1 LLIARKRRSV
11 LSSLGPGLITGAA
24 DDDPSGIATYSQAGA
39 QFGLNI
45 LWTVVL
51 TYPLMVAVQV
61 ICGQIGRVTGKG
73 LAANLLGIFPQW
85 AVVLLGLL
93 LFAANVI
100 NIGAD
105 VAAMGAAAQ
114 LVVGRGAAEF
124 TIAAAAI
131 SLLLQ
136 VFVPYH
142 RYVHYLKWST
152 LVLFAY
158 VGVAFSVRIDW
169 IDVVRHIF
177 LPVVHLS
184 AAWITVVVAVFG
196 TTISPYLF
204 FWQTSEEVEDME
216 ASHKR
221 DLKHQSRS
229 AARPEL
235 RRIATDTSVG
245 MAFSNIVAL
254 FIMLTTAVTLNRAG
268 MTDIQTSSQAAEALR
283 PIAGSLAFLLFSLGI
298 IGTGFLAVPVLAGSA
313 GYALA
318 EAFGLPKGL
327 EKTPGEAPAFYGIIV
342 AAMVIAVGS
351 IFLPVDPIKMLFWS
365 AVINGAV
372 SVPILG
378 AMMVL
383 ARSHQQMGA
392 YVANPWQWIFG
403 WGATGVMAAAVVAMF
418 ALGG

>member
-1 LLIARKRRSV
+1 
-11 LSSLGPGLITGAA
+11 
-24 DDDPSGIATYSQAGA
+24 
-39 QFGLNI
+39 
-45 LWTVVL
+45 
-51 TYPLMVAVQV
+51 
-61 ICGQIGRVTGKG
+61 
-73 LAANLLGIFPQW
+73 LA
-85 AVVLLGLL
+85 LL
-93 LFAANVI
+93 LFAANTI

-105 VAAMGAAAQ
+105 VAAMGAAVQ
-114 LVVGRGAAEF
+114 LLVGRGAAEF

-142 RYVHYLKWST
+142 RYVHILKWAT

-158 VGVAFSVRIDW
+158 VGVVFFVRIDW
-169 IDVVRHIF
+169 IEVVTRMF
-177 LPVVHLS
+177 LPKVHFS

-216 ASHKR
+216 AGHER
-221 DLKHQSRS
+221 DLKHQSRA

-245 MAFSNIVAL
+245 MAFSNIIAL

-268 MTDIQTSSQAAEALR
+268 ITDIQTSGQAAQALR
-283 PIAGSLAFLLFSLGI
+283 PIAGPFAFLLFSIGI

-318 EAFGLPKGL
+318 EAFRLPKGL
-327 EKTPGEAPAFYGIIV
+327 EKRPSDAPTFYGIIV

-351 IFLPVDPIKMLFWS
+351 IFLPIDPIKMLFWS

-383 ARSHQQMGA
+383 ARNRHQMGV
-392 YVANPWQWIFG
+392 YVAKPWQWIFG
-403 WGATGVMAAAVVAMF
+403 WGATVVMAAAVVAML

>member
-1 LLIARKRRSV
+1 M

-45 LWTVVL
+45 LWTVVI

-61 ICGQIGRVTGKG
+61 ICARIGRVTGKG
-73 LAANLLGIFPQW
+73 LSANLLQLFPRW
-85 AVVLLGLL
+85 AVVLLALL
-93 LFAANVI
+93 LFAANTV

-105 VAAMGAAAQ
+105 IAAMGAAAQ
-114 LVVGRGAAEF
+114 LLVGRGAAEF
-124 TIAAAAI
+124 TIAAAVI

-136 VFVPYH
+136 VFAPYH
-142 RYVHYLKWST
+142 RYVHYLKWAT

-158 VGVAFSVRIDW
+158 VGVAFFVRIDW
-169 IDVVRHIF
+169 IDVATRIA
-177 LPVVHLS
+177 LPKVHLS
-184 AAWITVVVAVFG
+184 TAWVTVVVAVFG

-204 FWQTSEEVEDME
+204 FWQSSEEVEDME
-216 ASHKR
+216 AGHERGLKLQSHA
-221 DLKHQSRS
+221 

-245 MAFSNIVAL
+245 MAFSNIIAL
-254 FIMLTTAVTLNRAG
+254 FIMLTAAVTLNRAG
-268 MTDIQTSSQAAEALR
+268 ITDIQTSGQAAAALR
-283 PIAGSLAFLLFSLGI
+283 PIAGPFAFLLFSLGI
-298 IGTGFLAVPVLAGSA
+298 LGTGFLAVPVLAGSS

-318 EAFGLPKGL
+318 EAFDLPKGL
-327 EKTPGEAPAFYGIIV
+327 EKKPSEAPVFYGIIV

-351 IFLPVDPIKMLFWS
+351 ILLPIDPIKMLFWS

-378 AMMVL
+378 AMMLL
-383 ARSHQQMGA
+383 ARSHHQMGA
-392 YVANPWQWIFG
+392 YVANPWQWILG
-403 WGATGVMAAAVVAMF
+403 WGATAVMAVAVVGMF